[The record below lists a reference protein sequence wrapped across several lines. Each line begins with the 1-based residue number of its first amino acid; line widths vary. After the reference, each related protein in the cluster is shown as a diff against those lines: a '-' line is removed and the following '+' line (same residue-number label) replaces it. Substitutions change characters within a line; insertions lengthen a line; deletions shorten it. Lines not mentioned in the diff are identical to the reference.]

1 MLVSVSCFGPRGVIK
16 SHHTISSEIYR
27 QLVKIQSGWNS
38 MFPSVWFGYLL
49 HFTHSLLAR
58 EDGVGP
64 NIIKS
69 KHASL
74 SRE

>member
-1 MLVSVSCFGPRGVIK
+1 
-16 SHHTISSEIYR
+16 
-27 QLVKIQSGWNS
+27 

-49 HFTHSLLAR
+49 HFTHSLLAG

-74 SRE
+74 SREKRRQRFYLWDEIFLSVCVERTDFAGV